1 MGHLPDVDVLFF
13 QPAIGKQY
21 GIISL
26 GFLSLSA
33 YLRKHGYD
41 SRIIVLADRDTEDL
55 VAKKMQQFRPR
66 VACISLHWYIHC
78 YEAVKIADAVKKA
91 NSEVKIVAGGH
102 TSTYFDGQIFEFTP
116 SIDMIIKGDG
126 EKPLLD
132 YMATQDPEKTENA
145 SYMKE
150 STFISKPITYRQM
163 TLENLS
169 AANENMNEMVDEWDR
184 YLKTVRV
191 RTSAPISSEKK
202 VEEIETKPSEFYL
215 YVGKGCSYNCCFCG
229 TSKTG
234 STRIFARGISIFRP
248 LEDVVKDAKNLK
260 NNGVESLFLDFGP
273 FTDESYFHKLFDKL
287 AELDVDIT
295 FLPWNLPSNE
305 LISKVGESFRNFEI
319 QISPDS
325 GSESLRARLCQK
337 GYHKMFYP
345 NANLVKSVEK
355 IAEVGSSRGAQ
366 LFLWFICG
374 LPFETEKDYQETVEL
389 SVSMKKRFPQLFKS
403 PQDQLNCV
411 PLRLTPG
418 APIDLFPE
426 KFGMRR
432 LRSTFKDYY
441 EYCKELKTDKIEHPL
456 GLERED
462 LSEAEIIKRAVDFKD
477 AVVNA

>member
-1 MGHLPDVDVLFF
+1 MQDVDVLFF
-13 QPAIGKQY
+13 QPAIGRQY

-26 GFLSLSA
+26 GFLSLAS
-33 YLRKHGYD
+33 YLRKYGYD
-41 SRIIVLADRDTEDL
+41 SRIVVLADGNTEDI
-55 VAKKMQQFRPR
+55 VTKKMLQFRPK
-66 VACISLHWYIHC
+66 VACISLHWYVHC

-91 NSEVKIVAGGH
+91 DPEVKVVTGGH
-102 TSTYFDGQIFEFTP
+102 TSTYFNKQIFEFTP
-116 SIDMIIKGDG
+116 SIDIIIKGDG

-132 YMATQDPEKTENA
+132 YVATQDPEKTENA
-145 SYMKE
+145 SFMKDGN
-150 STFISKPITYRQM
+150 FVSKPITYHQM
-163 TLENLS
+163 ALDDFS
-169 AANENMNEMVDEWDR
+169 AASENMNEMVDEWDR
-184 YLKTVRV
+184 YLKTTRI
-191 RTSAPISSEKK
+191 RTAAPISSEKI
-202 VEEIETKPSEFYL
+202 VEEVETRPSEFYL

-234 STRIFARGISIFRP
+234 STRIFSRGVSIFRP

-273 FTDESYFHKLFDKL
+273 FEDESYFHKLFDEL
-287 AELDVDIT
+287 AELDVDLT

-325 GSESLRARLCQK
+325 GSERLREHLCRM
-337 GYHKMFYP
+337 GFHKQFYP
-345 NANLVKSVEK
+345 NDLLVKSVEK

-374 LPFETEKDYQETVEL
+374 LPFETEKDYQETVTL
-389 SVSMKKRFPQLFKS
+389 SLSMKKRFPQLFRN

-418 APIDLFPE
+418 SPIDLFPE
-426 KFGMRR
+426 RFGMRR

-441 EYCKELKTDKIEHPL
+441 EYCIDLEEGEIKHPL

-462 LSEAEIIKRAVDFKD
+462 LSEEDNIKRAVDFKD
-477 AVVNA
+477 TIVSA